1 MNDVLFEDYSGALTI
16 EADVVER
23 EREKSFTS
31 YYENNEY
38 LHSMYMKALQNHFDR
53 LRDKWL
59 ADTNFGSNNYISA
72 QHPAYIKIISLGES
86 VVPLLL
92 NDLAQNRTHWFTA
105 LTSITGENPIE
116 EKHAGRINEM
126 IGDWVHWG
134 KQQGII

>member
-59 ADTNFGSNNYISA
+59 ADTNFGSN
-72 QHPAYIKIISLGES
+72 K
-86 VVPLLL
+86 
-92 NDLAQNRTHWFTA
+92 
-105 LTSITGENPIE
+105 
-116 EKHAGRINEM
+116 
-126 IGDWVHWG
+126 
-134 KQQGII
+134 